1 MSAPPRYFWQFI
13 AWGLV
18 ASVGMSAL
26 IRLAVAL

>member
-1 MSAPPRYFWQFI
+1 MNAPPRYFWQFI

-26 IRLAVAL
+26 ITLVFP